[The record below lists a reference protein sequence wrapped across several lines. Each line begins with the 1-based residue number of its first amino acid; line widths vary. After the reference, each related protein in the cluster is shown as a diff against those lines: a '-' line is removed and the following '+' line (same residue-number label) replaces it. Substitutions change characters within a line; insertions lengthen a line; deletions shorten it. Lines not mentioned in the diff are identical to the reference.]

1 MERFL
6 NLADTETGGLA
17 IHCKAGLGR
26 TGTLIAVWMMKN
38 HGFTANEAI
47 AWLRI
52 VRPGCV
58 IGPQQVRKLEI
69 TALLVRRTCFTS
81 TQVEILTQD
90 TCRRTCE
97 QWRLGDS
104 RATAS
109 SLQASRPPPTRS

>member
-6 NLADTETGGLA
+6 NLADSETGGLA

-38 HGFTANEAI
+38 HGFTANAAI

-58 IGPQQVRKLEI
+58 IGPQQVCKLEI
-69 TALLVRRTCFTS
+69 AGFTSTKVLALLVHK
-81 TQVEILTQD
+81 
-90 TCRRTCE
+90 
-97 QWRLGDS
+97 WKY
-104 RATAS
+104 
-109 SLQASRPPPTRS
+109 